1 MTFKFITTL
10 CKLILQ
16 YGGYMEANMQPQ
28 ESTKEE
34 IKKYEDITEASLS
47 LGSTSYKGTVEQSAS

>member
-1 MTFKFITTL
+1 
-10 CKLILQ
+10 
-16 YGGYMEANMQPQ
+16 MEANMQPQ